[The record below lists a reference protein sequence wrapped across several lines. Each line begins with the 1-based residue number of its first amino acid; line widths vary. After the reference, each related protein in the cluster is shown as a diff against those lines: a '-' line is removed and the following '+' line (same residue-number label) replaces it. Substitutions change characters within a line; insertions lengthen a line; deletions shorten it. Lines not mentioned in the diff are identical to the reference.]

1 MKYTVSLN
9 ECYHRTR
16 WFSDIVCPMHIQ
28 RTMEIIIVTDG
39 LLKMSIK
46 DREYHI
52 PAGSAVFAEPF
63 DPHSFQS
70 DQPNTCIVL
79 EFSPDLHEIF
89 WKWLGTHTTQDRMI
103 ILPGETYAYLLSLI
117 PPETQVYQ
125 GFSTTHLQAIL
136 MPLCHAFLQGCSFEE
151 TPRKKH
157 SDLLLQALDIITK
170 TLPETLSLKTVAK
183 QLGIRPDSLSR
194 IFVDQSDVTFHSY
207 VQNLRICNVCAL
219 LCQGIPI
226 TEATYQAGFGSICSF
241 NRVFKQIMGCTPR
254 EFIRQNAQENRFS
267 DRELTEPCV
276 NYIYVRKEPQNDET

>member
-1 MKYTVSLN
+1 MKYTVLLN
-9 ECYHRTR
+9 ACYHRTR
-16 WFSDIVCPMHIQ
+16 WISDIVCPMHIQ
-28 RTMEIIIVTDG
+28 KTMEIIIVTDG
-39 LLKMSIK
+39 LLKMNIK
-46 DREYHI
+46 GREYHI

-70 DQPNTCIVL
+70 DQPNKCIVL

-89 WKWLGTHTTQDRMI
+89 WKWLETHDAQDRMI
-103 ILPGETYAYLLSLI
+103 SLPDKTYAYLLSLI

-125 GFSTTHLQAIL
+125 GLDTSHLQAIL

-170 TLPETLSLKTVAK
+170 TPPETLSLKTVAK

-194 IFVDQSDVTFHSY
+194 IFVEQSDVTFHSY
-207 VQNLRICNVCAL
+207 VQNLRICSACAL
-219 LCQGIPI
+219 LCQGVPI
-226 TEATYQAGFGSICSF
+226 TEAAYQAGFGSICSF
-241 NRVFKQIMGCTPR
+241 NRVFKQIMDCTPR
-254 EFIRQNAQENRFS
+254 EFIRQNDRDERFS